1 MTAIAELWNCLTAK
15 KKFQLHLV
23 TYNMVEMERLSEKL
37 KSILVQFG
45 PDICQIISEVYVA
58 KNSDEDLRISYSE
71 KIINFEA
78 VIALY
83 HYIILSI
90 FSFNTCDEVFIE
102 CYDVDTFSRKQS
114 MVNAELT
121 DGSGYYF
128 NTLLINSLINQKI
141 YPEKTSDVSVFES
154 RVKKHIKHAKTFLQF
169 LKKKNVKADEESSD
183 DSDDSDSDWSW
194 SDFDDSDDSDWAQ

>member
-1 MTAIAELWNCLTAK
+1 
-15 KKFQLHLV
+15 
-23 TYNMVEMERLSEKL
+23 
-37 KSILVQFG
+37 
-45 PDICQIISEVYVA
+45 
-58 KNSDEDLRISYSE
+58 
-71 KIINFEA
+71 
-78 VIALY
+78 
-83 HYIILSI
+83 
-90 FSFNTCDEVFIE
+90 VFIE

-114 MVNAELT
+114 MVNAEFT